1 MFRFRS
7 LATGVAVVALLVTS
21 VAYAQGPR
29 GGGPFGGRGGR
40 GAFGPGLALNELN
53 LSDAQKEQVREIRE
67 RNREQTQQFAQR
79 LNAAAEKQRQAIE
92 TLPVNETLITS
103 ATQDM
108 TAAQVDLAIQQ
119 ARLNADIWAVLT
131 PEQQAQATK
140 LRAERK
146 ARMEE
151 RRQEIQQR
159 RPNSR
164 LSPKPHE
171 PILCLSAPSR
181 LCVKSE
187 AASRPS
193 PARIQRRGA
202 SPPAPT
208 SLRAV

>member
-1 MFRFRS
+1 MVRFRS
-7 LATGVAVVALLVTS
+7 LATVLALVALLAAS

-40 GAFGPGLALNELN
+40 GFGPGLALGELN
-53 LSDAQKEQVREIRE
+53 LTDAQREQVREIRE
-67 RNREQTQQFAQR
+67 RYRDQTRQSAER

-108 TAAQVDLAIQQ
+108 TQAQVDIAIQE
-119 ARLNADIWAVLT
+119 ARLNSEIWSVLT
-131 PEQQAQATK
+131 TEQQAQATK

-159 RPNSR
+159 RQNQ
-164 LSPKPHE
+164 K
-171 PILCLSAPSR
+171 
-181 LCVKSE
+181 
-187 AASRPS
+187 
-193 PARIQRRGA
+193 
-202 SPPAPT
+202 
-208 SLRAV
+208 